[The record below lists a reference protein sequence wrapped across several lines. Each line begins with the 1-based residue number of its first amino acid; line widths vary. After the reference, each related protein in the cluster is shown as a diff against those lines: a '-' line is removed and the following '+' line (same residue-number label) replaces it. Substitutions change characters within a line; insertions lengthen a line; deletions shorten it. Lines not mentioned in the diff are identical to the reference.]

1 MYRDYLKLPSYELYL
16 NCVKTKTYP
25 FHIRARVINAY
36 RKMAKKGIAD
46 LSREEI
52 IKFQDAED
60 LWKKCTPF
68 EPLPGRRRHVQ
79 IKEYFETKEEEG
91 SAKAKQR
98 IERRKQNL
106 RRRKGSNINQNQGS
120 RKNVKR
126 FNSLKSVVRWTS
138 GGKDRP
144 SRKRKI
150 QFVSR
155 TLTLHLRG
163 NKYSGG
169 QSEF

>member
-16 NCVKTKTYP
+16 NCIKTKTYP

-79 IKEYFETKEEEG
+79 IKEYFETKEEERQ
-91 SAKAKQR
+91 AK
-98 IERRKQNL
+98 EHRRLHSKEH
-106 RRRKGSNINQNQGS
+106 STFNQNQGG
-120 RKNVKR
+120 RKNAKR

-138 GGKDRP
+138 GGKGRP
-144 SRKRKI
+144 SHKRKI
-150 QFVSR
+150 QFVSK
-155 TLTLHLRG
+155 TLTLHLKG

-169 QSEF
+169 QHEF